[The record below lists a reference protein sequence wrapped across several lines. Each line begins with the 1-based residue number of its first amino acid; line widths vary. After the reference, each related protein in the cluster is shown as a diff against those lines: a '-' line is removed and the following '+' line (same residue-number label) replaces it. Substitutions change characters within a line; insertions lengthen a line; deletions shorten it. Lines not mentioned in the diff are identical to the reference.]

1 MRNRLAGFGYAFAG
15 LLVAAAPA
23 LASANPDPFVGTWVL
38 NVAKSKYTP
47 GPMPKSSTVV
57 YSAEGAGLKVVGK
70 SVNAEGK
77 DTGIEFTVNFDG
89 KDYPVTGSPDYD
101 MISMKRVST
110 QKIEFTRK
118 KGGEVVQTG
127 TMTVSEDGKA
137 RTVITDGKNAA
148 GETIHSEAVY
158 DRK

>member
-1 MRNRLAGFGYAFAG
+1 MPHKLAGFGYALAG

-23 LASANPDPFVGTWVL
+23 IASANPDPFVGTWVL
-38 NVAKSKYTP
+38 NLEKSKYTP
-47 GPMPKSSTVV
+47 GPMPKSAIVV
-57 YSAEGAGLKVVGK
+57 YSAEGDGLKVVAK
-70 SVNAEGK
+70 TVNAEGK
-77 DTGIEFTVNFDG
+77 DTGVEFTLTLDG
-89 KDYPVTGSPDYD
+89 KDSPVTGSPDYD
-101 MISMKRVST
+101 MISSKRVSSN
-110 QKIEFTRK
+110 KIEFTRK

-127 TMTVSEDGKA
+127 TMTVSEDGKT